1 MYRDIE
7 IFRLVMQAGSTSR
20 AAEKLGISQP
30 AVSQAIKRLETAAGL
45 KLFDRIR
52 GKLEPKREA
61 LLLIEE
67 VDQFFIGLER
77 IEHRIKSLHQL
88 GERSLHIASYPA
100 LGNQFI
106 PRAISRFLRSGY
118 NVQISLKV
126 LSSRDVY
133 QQVSSG
139 IADFG
144 FLANE
149 IDTDKLEHSEL
160 FSENA
165 VVVMSNS
172 HPLAAKSIVTPE
184 DLAKTDFI
192 ALSPEDSAQKRLIE
206 AMNLRGLTLNTRIE
220 TPYSITVCE
229 LARCG
234 VGAGIVNPLVAADFL
249 ERGLQVRALSIPI
262 AFKSLLVFR
271 PGTLLSDTSRD
282 FVSTVRLQ
290 QAEDIKKMQAVLKNS
305 VRC

>member
-106 PRAISRFLRSGY
+106 PRAISRFLRYGRFIGR
-118 NVQISLKV
+118 QIL
-126 LSSRDVY
+126 L
-133 QQVSSG
+133 
-139 IADFG
+139 G
-144 FLANE
+144 FRRVP
-149 IDTDKLEHSEL
+149 H
-160 FSENA
+160 
-165 VVVMSNS
+165 
-172 HPLAAKSIVTPE
+172 
-184 DLAKTDFI
+184 
-192 ALSPEDSAQKRLIE
+192 
-206 AMNLRGLTLNTRIE
+206 NLRGFFRHDRLRGKTRRRLRGLPRE
-220 TPYSITVCE
+220 
-229 LARCG
+229 
-234 VGAGIVNPLVAADFL
+234 FL
-249 ERGLQVRALSIPI
+249 EVVEGILR
-262 AFKSLLVFR
+262 
-271 PGTLLSDTSRD
+271 
-282 FVSTVRLQ
+282 
-290 QAEDIKKMQAVLKNS
+290 
-305 VRC
+305 